1 MSDFMNFLLGPEMPP
16 HGHCYLWNDDLVR
29 LHVTSDVLITIAYFT
44 IPVGLVYLVRKRED
58 LKFNFMFVMFAIF
71 IFACGATHLI
81 NIFNVWHG
89 AYWLSGI
96 VKLITA
102 IASVGTAIA
111 VWPLIPKALAI
122 PSNQQLL
129 DLNQKLRDEVADNI
143 KQRAEVER
151 LSRDLRQVV
160 DERTDELAE
169 TRVMKTLLEQNHASL
184 ERSNTALEQYA
195 MVTSRDI
202 KEPLRSIAVFG
213 ELLADRLNDR
223 LAEDEEKWLSMMVT
237 SAKRTTSMIDDLR
250 EYSLLQTVA
259 DVTPAS
265 LDEALE
271 QAISQNETEL
281 KKYNIVLQRDTFN
294 ANVRVPIGHLSKLIS
309 ELLENAIKFS
319 RDQESPKI
327 EFGSLDDCDS
337 GEFGFYIRD
346 NGIGIARQY
355 SNRIFGVFE
364 RLHNEQEY
372 EGNGIGLAICRRIL
386 DEHEGRVKLLGDE
399 GAGAE
404 FRVYLP
410 AA

>member
-44 IPVGLVYLVRKRED
+44 IPVALVYLVRKRED

-184 ERSNTALEQYA
+184 ERSNTAIEQYA

-294 ANVRVPIGHLSKLIS
+294 ASVRVPIGHLSKLIS

>member
-44 IPVGLVYLVRKRED
+44 IPVALVYLVRKRED

>member
-44 IPVGLVYLVRKRED
+44 IPVALVYLVRKRED

-346 NGIGIARQY
+346 NGIGISRQY